1 MPDDHANGSRRRST
15 VLFVWDCP
23 HQPCWH
29 TGWKHFGA
37 RAVGDAGSSKT
48 SSSTAVGTRH
58 SSADSCGS
66 SAKRASC
73 ARDSGHPP
81 SRKSICRTGRL
92 LVWRRRGRR
101 SHGQHGHSS
110 PSERRKDAQRR
121 SELIEMGRLVYE
133 HTYADVFET
142 PQKVVRDLRRR
153 LTSRLC
159 PTS

>member
-1 MPDDHANGSRRRST
+1 M
-15 VLFVWDCP
+15 LFVWDCP

-66 SAKRASC
+66 SAKQASRAPATQVIHRHGTRFF
-73 ARDSGHPP
+73 ARVDFLFGADVVVEVS
-81 SRKSICRTGRL
+81 
-92 LVWRRRGRR
+92 
-101 SHGQHGHSS
+101 GQHGHSS

-121 SELIEMGRLVYE
+121 SELIEMGRLVYA